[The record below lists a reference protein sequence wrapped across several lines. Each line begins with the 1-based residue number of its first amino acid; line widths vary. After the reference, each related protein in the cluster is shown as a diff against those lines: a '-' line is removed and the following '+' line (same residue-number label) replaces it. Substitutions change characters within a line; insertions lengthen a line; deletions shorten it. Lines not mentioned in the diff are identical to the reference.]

1 MWNAGEAQIG
11 TDEDVFVN
19 VLSGSSD
26 ATIAA
31 MDVCF
36 QKLGN
41 NRKRRTLAQSVKSE
55 MSGDLRTIC
64 MAAAMPRIDRLCFLL
79 KKAMDGA
86 GTTESVLIAIIGN
99 EPKYIID
106 KLVPRYDEMFG
117 KSLEAHLDSELSGDF
132 SKAVMS
138 WMFGEAIGE
147 DPPVDRIKP
156 LDDDVMEYFRKR
168 DTLRAC
174 VYYIGMQDARQLRKA
189 TKGIGTNDK
198 RLVEVLVSQTRDGIK
213 RLDDQFVFRYDMTL
227 IGLVHDECGG
237 D

>member
-31 MDVCF
+31 MDVCY

-86 GTTESVLIAIIGN
+86 GTTESVLIV
-99 EPKYIID
+99 K
-106 KLVPRYDEMFG
+106 
-117 KSLEAHLDSELSGDF
+117 HL
-132 SKAVMS
+132 
-138 WMFGEAIGE
+138 
-147 DPPVDRIKP
+147 
-156 LDDDVMEYFRKR
+156 
-168 DTLRAC
+168 
-174 VYYIGMQDARQLRKA
+174 
-189 TKGIGTNDK
+189 
-198 RLVEVLVSQTRDGIK
+198 
-213 RLDDQFVFRYDMTL
+213 
-227 IGLVHDECGG
+227 
-237 D
+237 